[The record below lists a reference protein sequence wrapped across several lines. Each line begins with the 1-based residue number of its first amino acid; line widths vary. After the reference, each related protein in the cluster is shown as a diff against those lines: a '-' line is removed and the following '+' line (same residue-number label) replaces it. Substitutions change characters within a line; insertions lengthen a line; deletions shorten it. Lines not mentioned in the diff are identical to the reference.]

1 MSTHSPIKHR
11 YKTGNIKERLERAKK
26 IKEAEYA
33 KHTFK
38 PNVGRRKAQ
47 NTSSAGSIHER
58 LHQAA
63 ARRSAQRKAAMQKKA
78 EEEEKKFA
86 TKKKKKPS
94 SGSDV
99 YVVFER
105 EAREFQSF
113 HTFMFQFRHK
123 NITRIAHSY
132 ARTQVRI
139 RVES

>member
-1 MSTHSPIKHR
+1 MLERWCWRGENLNHVSSLSNIQTHSPIKHR

-105 EAREFQSF
+105 EA
-113 HTFMFQFRHK
+113 
-123 NITRIAHSY
+123 
-132 ARTQVRI
+132 
-139 RVES
+139 